1 MIDSYELNKLMH
13 ESYGDKS
20 EEKVEDNLFTGPLD
34 FARFYTEA
42 FQKDEQMAY
51 LILTGKQ
58 YIFARNHDNGRQ
70 GHILSITKAFLE
82 MEEKNPDISLL
93 QASKIYS
100 KYDKNFLIFS
110 IEIRKDY
117 GKRKYEQLVRAM
129 TRSGSI
135 SPEEYNSFKYFYDI
149 YNDVFKKTN
158 LSFNFWNSK
167 VGKYIP
173 IKNIDK
179 LNDYLFSIIDEKAK
193 PFDLGV
199 EEKIIGVQTNY
210 MNNTNENRK
219 RI

>member
-1 MIDSYELNKLMH
+1 MLDSYELNRLMH
-13 ESYGDKS
+13 DSFGDKS
-20 EEKVEDNLFTGPLD
+20 DEKVQDNLFTGPLD

-51 LILTGKQ
+51 LILTGNQ
-58 YIFARNHDNGRQ
+58 YVFARNHDNGRQ

-82 MEEKNPDISLL
+82 MEGKNPDVTLL
-93 QASKIYS
+93 QASRLYS

-110 IEIRKDY
+110 IEIRKCD
-117 GKRKYEQLVRAM
+117 RKYEQLMRAM
-129 TRSGSI
+129 TRSGTI
-135 SPEEYNSFKYFYDI
+135 SPEEYNSFKVFYDT
-149 YNDVFKKTN
+149 YRDALKKSN
-158 LSFNFWNSK
+158 LSFNLWNSK

-179 LNDYLFSIIDEKAK
+179 LNDYLFTMIDVSAE

-210 MNNTNENRK
+210 MAKSNENK
-219 RI
+219 KKI

>member
-1 MIDSYELNKLMH
+1 MLDSYELNRLMH
-13 ESYGDKS
+13 DSFGDKS
-20 EEKVEDNLFTGPLD
+20 DEKVQDNLFTGPLD

-51 LILTGKQ
+51 LILTGNQ
-58 YIFARNHDNGRQ
+58 YVFARNHDNGRQ

-82 MEEKNPDISLL
+82 MEGKNPDVTLL
-93 QASKIYS
+93 QASRLYS

-110 IEIRKDY
+110 IEIRKGD
-117 GKRKYEQLVRAM
+117 RKYEQLMRAM
-129 TRSGSI
+129 TRSGTI
-135 SPEEYNSFKYFYDI
+135 SPEEYNSFKVFYDT
-149 YNDVFKKTN
+149 YRDALKKSN
-158 LSFNFWNSK
+158 LSFNLWNSK

-179 LNDYLFSIIDEKAK
+179 LNDYLFTMIDVSAE

-210 MNNTNENRK
+210 MAKLNENK
-219 RI
+219 KKI

>member
-1 MIDSYELNKLMH
+1 MLDSYELNKLMH

-20 EEKVEDNLFTGPLD
+20 DEKVQDNLFTGPLD

-51 LILTGKQ
+51 LILTGNQ
-58 YIFARNHDNGRQ
+58 YVFARNHDNGRQ

-82 MEEKNPDISLL
+82 MEGKNPDVTLL
-93 QASKIYS
+93 QASRLYS

-110 IEIRKDY
+110 IEIRKGD
-117 GKRKYEQLVRAM
+117 RKYEQLMRAM
-129 TRSGSI
+129 TRSGTI
-135 SPEEYNSFKYFYDI
+135 SPEEYNSFKVFYDT
-149 YNDVFKKTN
+149 YRDALKKSN
-158 LSFNFWNSK
+158 LSFNLWNSK
-167 VGKYIP
+167 VGKYVP

-179 LNDYLFSIIDEKAK
+179 LNDYLFTMIDVNAK

-210 MNNTNENRK
+210 MAKSNENK
-219 RI
+219 KKI

>member
-1 MIDSYELNKLMH
+1 MLDSYELNRLMH
-13 ESYGDKS
+13 DSFGDKS
-20 EEKVEDNLFTGPLD
+20 DEKVQDNLFTGPLD

-51 LILTGKQ
+51 LILTGNQ
-58 YIFARNHDNGRQ
+58 YVFARNHDNGRQ

-82 MEEKNPDISLL
+82 MEGKNPDVTLL
-93 QASKIYS
+93 QASRLYS

-110 IEIRKDY
+110 IEIRKGD
-117 GKRKYEQLVRAM
+117 RKYEQLMRAM
-129 TRSGSI
+129 TRSGTI
-135 SPEEYNSFKYFYDI
+135 SPEEYNSFKVFYDT
-149 YNDVFKKTN
+149 YRDALKKSN
-158 LSFNFWNSK
+158 LSFNLWNSK

-179 LNDYLFSIIDEKAK
+179 LNDYLFTMIDVSAK

-210 MNNTNENRK
+210 MAKSNENK
-219 RI
+219 KKI

>member
-1 MIDSYELNKLMH
+1 MLDSYELNRLMH
-13 ESYGDKS
+13 DSFGDKS
-20 EEKVEDNLFTGPLD
+20 DEKVQDNLFTGPLD

-51 LILTGKQ
+51 LILTGNQ
-58 YIFARNHDNGRQ
+58 YVFARNHDNGRQ

-82 MEEKNPDISLL
+82 MEGKNPDVTLL
-93 QASKIYS
+93 QASRLYS

-110 IEIRKDY
+110 IEIRKGD
-117 GKRKYEQLVRAM
+117 RKYEQLMRAM
-129 TRSGSI
+129 TRSGTI
-135 SPEEYNSFKYFYDI
+135 SPEEYNSFKVFYDT
-149 YNDVFKKTN
+149 YRDALKKSN
-158 LSFNFWNSK
+158 LSFNLWNSK

-179 LNDYLFSIIDEKAK
+179 LNDYLFTMIDVSAE

-210 MNNTNENRK
+210 MAKSNENK
-219 RI
+219 KKI